1 MRVTAI
7 HVQIINDPDGWRLGL
22 ALVNEE
28 KGKAQKIRP
37 IVGNTHGR
45 TSQRYATPTDAL
57 VSARHLVREV
67 LAEAPAGVPGKV
79 VAG

>member
-7 HVQIINDPDGWRLGL
+7 HVQIINDHDGWRLGL

-37 IVGNTHGR
+37 IVGTTHPR
-45 TSQRYATPTDAL
+45 TILRYATPTDAL

-67 LAEAPAGVPGKV
+67 LGEAPAGVPGKV